1 MSANVRITR
10 ANARSFAQ
18 ISLDRTMS
26 ENLGQE
32 LFDVRRI
39 ARLLQPLAKSLNVG
53 LNVADIRN
61 LRRENGEIVILAKNP
76 AQHAKLRQVLPR
88 LQMKL
93 EEAGYRDQ
101 IKLRINPPVPGLE
114 LRQNLA
120 LGQPRSASEQSI
132 ETIRKKAESLKPS
145 AVKDALASLA
155 KTLEA
160 VTPPKS

>member
-1 MSANVRITR
+1 MTANVRITR

-26 ENLGQE
+26 ENLGQD

-39 ARLLQPLAKSLNVG
+39 ARVLHPLAKSHNVG

-61 LRRENGEIVILAKNP
+61 LRRENGEIVILVKNP

-101 IKLRINPPVPGLE
+101 I
-114 LRQNLA
+114 
-120 LGQPRSASEQSI
+120 
-132 ETIRKKAESLKPS
+132 
-145 AVKDALASLA
+145 
-155 KTLEA
+155 
-160 VTPPKS
+160 